1 VLPKNGE
8 RMLENDFKLDLR
20 IVKAVRLH
28 RVQLQGIMDIFN
40 ALNTENWGSF
50 GTTFGT
56 STYLVP
62 GSSTNLFYQPR
73 QVQFGFRTTF

>member
-1 VLPKNGE
+1 V
-8 RMLENDFKLDLR
+8 D
-20 IVKAVRLH
+20 V
-28 RVQLQGIMDIFN
+28 FN
-40 ALNTENWGSF
+40 VFNTENWGSY

-73 QVQFGFRTTF
+73 LFQFGARMTF